1 MGDTMFDFLKE
12 NKSEPIYVSLYR
24 HIRKM
29 IEDNKYVEGQKLP
42 SKRKLAEQLKI
53 SPLTVEAAYQ
63 QLIAEGYVYAIEKKG
78 YYISQKIELVESSK
92 KSIQNKQRE
101 VEAEKKFKYAFKTN
115 VVDTSLFP
123 NHTWA
128 KLSREVL
135 SENHHEMLNVTH
147 PQGMLMLRKEIA
159 KYLELY
165 RGMIVHEQQIIIGS
179 GSSSLIGLLIE
190 LLGRD
195 KHYAIENPG
204 YSKNYD
210 LYQGNDVRLSLIPL
224 DDSGIKIDEL
234 IGSHTEIVHITPSHQ
249 FPMGIVMPVQRRIEL
264 LNWSNRSVGRYIIED
279 DYDSEFRFQGKPI
292 PALQGFYENDHVIYM
307 NTFARTLAPSFRMSY
322 MVLPIKL
329 LSRYQKMM
337 SYHSCTVPNFEQFI
351 MYKFMHGGF
360 FERHINR
367 MRKAYKQKLELILK
381 VTSNYPQIKL
391 KGYDAGLHFLMEINT
406 KEKEET
412 LVKRILDHHIL
423 VSGLNAYDQ
432 LVQHKNHK
440 PTLVLG
446 YSGIKLDEI
455 ENSMTALISAIEYEV
470 VK

>member
-1 MGDTMFDFLKE
+1 MGDMMFDILNQ

-29 IEDNKYVEGQKLP
+29 IEENKYVEGQKLP

-53 SPLTVEAAYQ
+53 SPLTVEASYQ
-63 QLIAEGYVYAIEKKG
+63 QLIAEGYVFAIEKKG
-78 YYISQKIELVESSK
+78 YYISQKIELVEILK
-92 KSIQNKQRE
+92 KKIIYQQKK
-101 VEAEKKFKYAFKTN
+101 VEPEITYRYAFKTN

-135 SENHHEMLNVTH
+135 SETHHEMLNVTH
-147 PQGMLMLRKEIA
+147 PQGVLMLRKEIA

-165 RGMIVHEQQIIIGS
+165 RGMIVDETQIIIGS
-179 GSSSLIGLLIE
+179 GSSSLISLLIE

-210 LYQGNDVRLSLIPL
+210 LYRGNDVTLSLISL
-224 DDSGIKIDEL
+224 DDSGIRIDEL
-234 IGSHTEIVHITPSHQ
+234 INSHAEVVHITPSHQ
-249 FPMGIVMPVQRRIEL
+249 FPMGIVMPIQRRIEL

-307 NTFARTLAPSFRMSY
+307 NTFAKTLAPSFRMSY
-322 MVLPIKL
+322 MVLPNNL
-329 LSRYQKMM
+329 LSRYQKIV
-337 SYHSCTVPNFEQFI
+337 SYHGCTVPNFEQFI

-367 MRKAYKQKLELILK
+367 MRNQYRQKLEMILK
-381 VTSNYPQIKL
+381 ITANHPDIKL
-391 KGYDAGLHFLMEINT
+391 KGYDSGLHFLMEVDT
-406 KEKEET
+406 KETEES
-412 LVKRILDHHIL
+412 LIKRILNHKIL
-423 VSGLNAYDQ
+423 VSGLSSYDQ
-432 LVQHKNHK
+432 LAQHIMHK

-455 ENSMTALISAIEYEV
+455 EDSIAALISTL
-470 VK
+470 KL